1 MKAILVVALSL
12 LAAGSA
18 LADTLRFEGRVEAV
32 RLAELS
38 SQLNGIVA
46 EILFSGGEYVEA
58 GRPMIRLDRADADV
72 ALAVADAHVAQAEA
86 ELDGAA
92 REANRQETLFRRG
105 ISPDA
110 VVGPVR
116 TAKAAAEAALALAK
130 AERRRAL
137 LDRDR
142 TIIRAPI
149 SGFVGQP
156 LTRIGAFLEAESQA
170 PLAEIVALDEVVV
183 AYRVPYATRLETLQ
197 NSGAESLDALLER
210 VELLFELPDGSE
222 FPHRAT
228 PSHAS
233 ATVDPADGTVTV
245 RANVR
250 NPDARLRPGMSVTV
264 HVTILLPET
273 Q

>member
-1 MKAILVVALSL
+1 MRTLLVIALSL
-12 LAAGSA
+12 FVAGSA

-32 RLAELS
+32 RQAELS

-86 ELDGAA
+86 ELEGATS
-92 REANRQETLFRRG
+92 EANRQETLFQRG

-110 VVGPVR
+110 VVAPAR
-116 TAKAAAEAALALAK
+116 TAKAAAEAALALAR
-130 AERRRAL
+130 AERRRAR

-142 TIIRAPI
+142 TLIRAPI

-156 LTRIGAFLEAESQA
+156 LTRVGAFLEAESQA
-170 PLAEIVALDEVVV
+170 PLAEIVALDELVI

-197 NSGAESLDALLER
+197 NSGAKSLDALLER
-210 VELLFELPDGSE
+210 IELAFDLPDGSR
-222 FPHRAT
+222 FPHGAT

-233 ATVDPADGTVTV
+233 ATVDPADGTVAV
-245 RANVR
+245 RAKVR
-250 NPDARLRPGMSVTV
+250 NPDAILRPGMALTV
-264 HVTILLPET
+264 HVTILPSET